1 VAHAVLLTGVLLAG
15 GLGTRLRTVLPDTA
29 KPLAPIEGRPFV
41 FFLLEQLK
49 RAGVGRVIL
58 CTGHRAAQV
67 REEMGKT
74 YRGMSLLYS
83 EEAEPL
89 GTAGALRL
97 AWRNYPDTAPWLV
110 MNADSYVDID
120 LTAMIESHR
129 TSTMPATIAAVRVED
144 GRRYG
149 SLEWSGDGR
158 MTAFREKS
166 DTPGARW
173 INGGVYLFE
182 RKFLNALPDRTPLS
196 LENEVFPASL
206 VRGIHAFASEA
217 RFIDIGTPE
226 SYALAQHFFSE
237 PA

>member
-1 VAHAVLLTGVLLAG
+1 MLLTGVLLAG

-29 KPLAPIEGRPFV
+29 KPLAPVEGRPFV
-41 FFLLEQLK
+41 LFLLEQLR
-49 RAGVGRVIL
+49 RASIERVIL

-67 REEMGKT
+67 REEMGEA

-83 EEAEPL
+83 EERKPL

-97 AWRNYPDTAPWLV
+97 AWRNFPTTAPWLV
-110 MNADSYVDID
+110 MNADSYVDVD
-120 LTAMIESHR
+120 LTAMIESHVR
-129 TSTMPATIAAVRVED
+129 SGMPATIAAVRVED

-149 SLEWSGDGR
+149 SLEWSADGPI
-158 MTAFREKS
+158 TAFREKS
-166 DTPGARW
+166 DAPGARW

-182 RKFLNALPDRTPLS
+182 REFLDALPDRMPLS
-196 LENEVFPASL
+196 LENDVFPASL
-206 VRGIHAFASEA
+206 ERGIHAFASAA

-237 PA
+237 TA